1 MNFRIPDKLSLSP
14 SILSNWL
21 FTAGVLG
28 VIGAKKLSFIA
39 ESIRTPGFWIAVL
52 LILISVLLRVKLVI
66 ADLKSRKAVELEL
79 SQTRPKPRKK
89 STIKREFPTALYL
102 ISLAVIAL
110 GLALIFL
117 TPQGYQSYL
126 MQSSASTWPETSGE
140 ITSAEVIVDERGA
153 GSDDDMVQPRVFAQY
168 SVNGRIYITR
178 EIHFNQSSS
187 WRSNKAYAEA
197 MVDKY
202 RPGSQ
207 VSVFYKPDEPW
218 IAVLA
223 NQRDWFTYF
232 IMALGTVLVLCG
244 IYWLWLSIRDTYL
257 FFAGWAR
264 TNKSGDTHE

>member
-1 MNFRIPDKLSLSP
+1 MSFHTFEKFNLSP
-14 SILSNWL
+14 QTLGNWL

-28 VIGAKKLSFIA
+28 AIGAEKLIFIP
-39 ESIRTPGFWIAVL
+39 ESIRTPAFWIAIL
-52 LILISVLLRVKLVI
+52 LILVSVLLRVKLVI

>member
-1 MNFRIPDKLSLSP
+1 MTFRVSENSNLSP
-14 SILSNWL
+14 STLSNWL
-21 FTAGVLG
+21 FTTGVLG
-28 VIGAKKLSFIA
+28 AIGAEKLIFIP
-39 ESIRTPGFWIAVL
+39 ESIRTPVFWIAVL

-89 STIKREFPTALYL
+89 SAIKREFPTALYL
-102 ISLAVIAL
+102 ISLAVMAL

-126 MQSSASTWPETSGE
+126 MQSSASTWPETKGE
-140 ITSAEVIVDERGA
+140 VISAEVMVDERGF
-153 GSDDDMVQPRVFAQY
+153 GSDDDMVQPRVVAQY
-168 SVNGRIYITR
+168 SVSGRTYTTR

-187 WRSNKAYAEA
+187 WRSSRTYAEA

-207 VSVFYKPDEPW
+207 VSVFYKSDEPW

-232 IMALGTVLVLCG
+232 IMAFGGLLVLFG

-257 FFAGWAR
+257 FLS
-264 TNKSGDTHE
+264 T